1 MTADARAVRGR
12 GDGAGPRAR
21 GIRRGV
27 GVTATVAVLA
37 AAAVGVGREV
47 LGRAPQPQPQA
58 LVATGTAQVSRG
70 TVTERVQVPGELGY
84 DGASTVGYQGP
95 PGVLTSVATPGS
107 TVDRGGALYAV
118 ANRSTR
124 LLLGTVPAYR
134 DFAAGMSDGPD
145 VAELEQNLAAL
156 GMQPG
161 TVDEHFS
168 STTAAAIRRWQ
179 ATWGLPVAQRTGA
192 LPFGSVTFIAA
203 PVRVADVAAPVGGMV
218 APGAAVLSVTSS
230 ARVVSAQV
238 SVDQQRLVHVG
249 DQVQVSLTGLAPVQ
263 GTVARVGRVA
273 VAPSQGNGGPG
284 QSGPPTVTVTVT
296 VTLPPEAANLDQAPV
311 LVAIATDTHRDVLL
325 VPVVA
330 LLARPAGGYQVRLT
344 DGRYVQ
350 VQPGLFDSTASTV
363 EVTGQLTVGEQ
374 VQVPAS

>member
-1 MTADARAVRGR
+1 MAADARALRGR
-12 GDGAGPRAR
+12 RVG
-21 GIRRGV
+21 RGV

-37 AAAVGVGREV
+37 AGGLLVGRDV
-47 LGRAPQPQPQA
+47 LGRAPQSRPQA
-58 LVATGTAQVSRG
+58 LVATGTAQVTRG
-70 TVTERVQVPGELGY
+70 TVTERVQVVGELGY

-95 PGVLTSVATPGS
+95 PGVLTSAAAVGS
-107 TVDRGGALYAV
+107 IVDRGGALYAV
-118 ANRSTR
+118 ANQSTR

-134 DFAAGMSDGPD
+134 GFIEGMPDGPD

-168 STTAAAIRRWQ
+168 SSTAAAIRRWQ

-192 LPFGSVTFIAA
+192 LPFGTVTFSPAR
-203 PVRVADVAAPVGGMV
+203 VRVADDAVPVGGMV
-218 APGAAVLSVTSS
+218 APGAAVLSVTSTT
-230 ARVVSAQV
+230 RVVAAQV
-238 SVDQQRLVHVG
+238 QVDQQQLVHVG
-249 DQVQVSLTGLAPVQ
+249 DQVQVSLSGLAPVQ
-263 GTVARVGRVA
+263 GVVARVGRAA
-273 VAPSQGNGGPG
+273 VAPTQGSGGGGGQG
-284 QSGPPTVTVTVT
+284 QSGPATVTVTIT
-296 VTLPPEAANLDQAPV
+296 VTLPAEAADLDQAPV
-311 LVAIATDTHRDVLL
+311 VVAIATQSHRDVLL

-330 LLARPAGGYQVRLT
+330 LLARPGGGYQVRLS

-363 EVTGQLTVGEQ
+363 EVTGELTAGEQ

>member
-1 MTADARAVRGR
+1 MTADARALGGR
-12 GDGAGPRAR
+12 
-21 GIRRGV
+21 RRLGRRV

-37 AAAVGVGREV
+37 AGAVGVGREV
-47 LGRAPQPQPQA
+47 LGRAPQAQPQA
-58 LVATGTAQVSRG
+58 LVSTGTAQVTRG

-95 PGVLTSVATPGS
+95 PGVLTSVAAVGS
-107 TVDRGGALYAV
+107 TVDRGGSLYAV
-118 ANRSTR
+118 ANQSTR

-134 DFAAGMSDGPD
+134 GFAEGMSDGPD

-161 TVDEHFS
+161 TVDQHFS
-168 STTAAAIRRWQ
+168 PSTAAAIRRWQ

-192 LPFGSVTFIAA
+192 LPFGSVTFSAA
-203 PVRVADVAAPVGGMV
+203 AVRVADDAAPVGGMV
-218 APGAAVLSVTSS
+218 APGAPVLSVTSS
-230 ARVVSAQV
+230 TRVVTAQV
-238 SVDQQRLVHVG
+238 QVDQQQLIHVG
-249 DQVQVSLTGLAPVQ
+249 DAVQVSLTGLAPVQ
-263 GTVARVGRVA
+263 GTVTRVGRVA
-273 VAPSQGNGGPG
+273 VAPTQGQGQGGG
-284 QSGPPTVTVTVT
+284 QGPSGPPSVTVTIA
-296 VTLPPEAANLDQAPV
+296 VTLPAQAADLDQAPV
-311 LVAIATDTHRDVLL
+311 LVAIAAETHRDVLL

-330 LLARPAGGYQVRLT
+330 LLARPGGGYQVRLA

-363 EVTGQLTVGEQ
+363 EVTGQLTVGAQ

>member
-1 MTADARAVRGR
+1 MAAEARPLRGR
-12 GDGAGPRAR
+12 RNRVGPRR
-21 GIRRGV
+21 IGRGV

-37 AAAVGVGREV
+37 AGAVGVGREV
-47 LGRAPQPQPQA
+47 LARPPQPQPQA
-58 LVATGTAQVSRG
+58 LVATGTARVSRG

-84 DGASTVGYQGP
+84 DGGFSIGYQGP
-95 PGVLTSVATPGS
+95 PGVLTSAAAAGS
-107 TVDRGGALYAV
+107 TVDRGGPLYAV
-118 ANRSTR
+118 ANQPTR

-134 DFAAGMSDGPD
+134 GFASGMPDGPD

-168 STTAAAIRRWQ
+168 SSTAAAIRRWQ
-179 ATWGLPVAQRTGA
+179 ATWGLPAAQRTGA
-192 LPFGSVTFIAA
+192 LPFGSVTFSPA
-203 PVRVADVAAPVGGMV
+203 PVRVADVATPVGGMV
-218 APGAAVLSVTSS
+218 DPGTAVLSVTSS
-230 ARVVSAQV
+230 TRVVSAQV

-263 GTVARVGRVA
+263 GSVTRVGRVA
-273 VAPSQGNGGPG
+273 VAPSQGSGGGPG
-284 QSGPPTVTVTVT
+284 QPGTPTVTVTIA
-296 VTLPPEAANLDQAPV
+296 VTLPAEAADLDQAPV
-311 LVAIATDTHRDVLL
+311 LVAIATQTHRDVLL

-330 LLARPAGGYQVRLT
+330 LLARPGGGYQVRLA

-363 EVTGQLTVGEQ
+363 EVAGELTVGEQ

>member
-1 MTADARAVRGR
+1 MTAEARPLRSRRIG
-12 GDGAGPRAR
+12 
-21 GIRRGV
+21 RGV

-37 AAAVGVGREV
+37 AGALGVGREV

-58 LVATGTAQVSRG
+58 LVATGTTQVTRG

-84 DGASTVGYQGP
+84 DEPSTIGYQGQ
-95 PGVLTSVATPGS
+95 PGVLTSAAAVGS
-107 TVDRGGALYAV
+107 TVDRGGPLYAV
-118 ANRSTR
+118 ANQSTR

-134 DFAAGMSDGPD
+134 GFAAGMPDGPD

-168 STTAAAIRRWQ
+168 SSTAAAIRRWQ
-179 ATWGLPVAQRTGA
+179 ATWGLPAAQRTGA
-192 LPFGSVTFIAA
+192 LPFGSVTFSPA
-203 PVRVADVAAPVGGMV
+203 PVRVAGVATPVGGMV
-218 APGAAVLSVTSS
+218 APGTAVLSVSSS

-238 SVDQQRLVHVG
+238 PVDQQQLVHVG
-249 DQVQVSLTGLAPVQ
+249 DQVQVSLTGLPPVQ
-263 GTVARVGRVA
+263 GSVTRVGRVA
-273 VAPSQGNGGPG
+273 VAPSQGNGGGPG
-284 QSGPPTVTVTVT
+284 QSGPPSVTVTIA
-296 VTLPPEAANLDQAPV
+296 VTLPATAADLDQAPV
-311 LVAIATDTHRDVLL
+311 VVAIATQTHRDVML

-330 LLARPAGGYQVRLT
+330 LLARPGGGYQVRLA